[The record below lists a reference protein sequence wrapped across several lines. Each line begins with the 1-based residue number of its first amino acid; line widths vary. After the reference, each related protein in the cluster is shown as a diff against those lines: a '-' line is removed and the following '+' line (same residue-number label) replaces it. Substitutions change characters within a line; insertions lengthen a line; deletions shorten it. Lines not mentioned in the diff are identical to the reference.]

1 MFHSIIIQEPRE
13 LNYIHELI
21 HDQWFNVDQVTFHKE
36 TSKLLIKLAERNGKR
51 RRGNLSRIINS
62 LSRKS
67 KSAVCER
74 NLTIHYVND
83 YHIKDSEKVGL
94 YDINQIK
101 YDQNKSH
108 LSITTGIPLEFT
120 VTVSRFELVYEET
133 ITSNPVPAAGG
144 TGFTVL

>member
-108 LSITTGIPLEFT
+108 
-120 VTVSRFELVYEET
+120 
-133 ITSNPVPAAGG
+133 
-144 TGFTVL
+144 